1 MSKGQSLQDPFLNAL
16 RKDRIP
22 VSIFLVNGIK
32 LQGQIESFD
41 QYVVL
46 LKNTVSQMVYKH
58 AISTVVPTRNP
69 RADGT
74 TSGTAT
80 GAGYPS
86 SVGGVMGGSN
96 YQGTGYPNAGFERQG
111 FGNATNATRPVGGFT
126 RTPPNQG
133 FGSGQGF
140 ERTGYVQGGMGFNQG
155 FERTGFDE
163 RGFDGRGFDNFDN
176 KAFDDSAFE
185 RQDRKSVV

>member
-46 LKNTVSQMVYKH
+46 LKNTVNQMVYKH

-69 RADGT
+69 RTDGN
-74 TSGTAT
+74 S
-80 GAGYPS
+80 PS
-86 SVGGVMGGSN
+86 SGYSSTPVGVMSSSS
-96 YQGTGYPNAGFERQG
+96 YQGNQGFGGQGFERQG
-111 FGNATNATRPVGGFT
+111 FGSNNRPIGGFT
-126 RTPPNQG
+126 RTSN
-133 FGSGQGF
+133 SGF
-140 ERTGYVQGGMGFNQG
+140 ERQGGFDRGFSGGYG
-155 FERTGFDE
+155 FERQGGFDRSSFEE
-163 RGFDGRGFDNFDN
+163 RGFDGQNFDKADNRGFDGKDFDN
-176 KAFDDSAFE
+176 KFDSHND
-185 RQDRKSVV
+185 D

>member
-80 GAGYPS
+80 GTGYPS

-96 YQGTGYPNAGFERQG
+96 YQGAGYPNAGFERQG
-111 FGNATNATRPVGGFT
+111 FGSSATNATRPVGGFT

-140 ERTGYVQGGMGFNQG
+140 ERTGFDERGFDGRG
-155 FERTGFDE
+155 FEKNE

-185 RQDRKSVV
+185 RQGFDKNKDDE